1 MPNRP
6 LNTKKE
12 PEKLRHLQGV
22 PMVYNLAAHE
32 TDDDV
37 PVRPYADPLSNP
49 QSRRIAVHVS

>member
-6 LNTKKE
+6 LTSKKE
-12 PEKLRHLQGV
+12 HEKLRHAQKA
-22 PMVYNLAAHE
+22 PMVYNLAAYE